1 MEYFTILSAS
11 GQILDVIFIPFSGRK
26 EDNMRNPNGYGSVIK
41 LSGKRRCPYAVRVT
55 VGTQQYTDKN
65 GKIAYRLKYKYIG
78 YYSDRKQA
86 FARLAEYNAS
96 KAENPETTQNL
107 ISQNIKNRIVPTF
120 SSVYE
125 DWYKRKENSNR
136 NYSDSTFR
144 QYRVGYNRLKELWNL
159 PINLLDYETI
169 QPVLDKYSDKSKSTL
184 TEMRTVLTGVLDH
197 AILKRIITENYAKL
211 CDYNYTETEEKLHK
225 PYSSEDIK
233 LLWQHKDDFL
243 AKLILIT
250 IYTGMRPSEL
260 LLIENSNV
268 NIAECGIIGG
278 IKSTAGR
285 NRFIPIHKKI
295 MPIIQ
300 ELVSPENSHL
310 VSIDGK
316 KVSYRKFLDMYKDYC
331 RSLGLDHTPHDGRHT
346 CSTAL
351 EEIGVPLLLRQRILG
366 HSSKNVTEQVY
377 TTVDRKRLVEAI
389 NKLNF
394 D

>member
-26 EDNMRNPNGYGSVIK
+26 DDNMRNPNGYGSVIK

-96 KAENPETTQNL
+96 KTENSEIVNNL
-107 ISQNIKNRIVPTF
+107 VAQHSKNKIIPTF

-136 NYSDSTFR
+136 NYSDSALK
-144 QYRVGYNRLKELWNL
+144 QYRTSFRRLKDIWDIPVNL
-159 PINLLDYETI
+159 IDYDII
-169 QPVLDKYSDKSKSTL
+169 QPILDKYKDKSKSTL
-184 TEMRTVLTGVLDH
+184 TEIRTVLTGVLDH
-197 AILKRIITENYAKL
+197 AILRKLITENYARL
-211 CDYNYTETEEKLHK
+211 CDYNYTQSEEKLHY
-225 PYSSEDIK
+225 PYSKSEIK
-233 LLWQHKDDFL
+233 LLWEHKDDFL

-260 LLIENSNV
+260 LLIENA
-268 NIAECGIIGG
+268 NIHINECGMIGG
-278 IKSTAGR
+278 IKSAAGK
-285 NRFIPIHKKI
+285 NRFIPIHQKI
-295 MPIIQ
+295 IHIIQ
-300 ELVSPENSHL
+300 ELISPESSYL

-316 KVSYRKFLDMYKDYC
+316 KVSYSTFRNMYSEYC
-331 RSLGLDHTPHDGRHT
+331 KSLNLKHTPHDGRHT